1 MWISA
6 LYASLLAPL
15 FVVLAVRVIALRR
28 GEGVAVG
35 DGGRA
40 LLARRMRVQAN
51 FAEYVPYAL
60 LLMVLA
66 ESMEAPPAALHGL
79 GVVLVAA
86 RLSHAW
92 GMSQPREDF
101 RFRVAG
107 MIGTFAVLL
116 GGAALC
122 LETIWARRG
131 L

>member
-6 LYASLLAPL
+6 LYAALLAPL
-15 FVVLAVRVIALRR
+15 YVLLAVRVIALRR
-28 GEGVAVG
+28 SARVAVG
-35 DGGRA
+35 DGGQA

-51 FAEYVPYAL
+51 LAEYVPYAL

-66 ESMEAPPAALHGL
+66 ESLEAPPVALHGL
-79 GVVLVAA
+79 GVVLVVA

-116 GGAALC
+116 CGAALC
-122 LETIWARRG
+122 LWTIWARRG

>member
-6 LYASLLAPL
+6 LYAALLAPL
-15 FVVLAVRVIALRR
+15 YVLLAVRVIALRR
-28 GEGVAVG
+28 SARVAVG
-35 DGGRA
+35 DGGQA

-66 ESMEAPPAALHGL
+66 ESLEAPPAALHGL
-79 GVVLVAA
+79 GVVLVVA

-116 GGAALC
+116 CGAALC
-122 LETIWARRG
+122 LWTIWARRG